1 MSPELFDHRHPSRPP
16 GRPPGP
22 RRRPR
27 HAPSW
32 ALAGLLIILT
42 AACRK
47 PPTRFEILCFRN
59 PEAPERIAEDFDT
72 GFFSVNAQADWDIV
86 FEIPPSYMEIEVG
99 SDSESEATSAPSED
113 GPVVEDDSAVK
124 DTPVVED
131 APPAPQTDQFWLAQL
146 LHINVFWLPHPGKT
160 NAESTQTNATIE
172 YCLLVGGQVISYQGA
187 GFVYFKQSRD
197 GQTITGRIESATL
210 TPTGPLDQ
218 GLDLFGPSRIQGT
231 FTARRDRRQVV
242 ALLRRLH
249 RSLGPQTATSP
260 SPPPP

>member
-1 MSPELFDHRHPSRPP
+1 MSPELSDQRHLSRPP
-16 GRPPGP
+16 GRLP
-22 RRRPR
+22 RRRLGR
-27 HAPSW
+27 LYTASS
-32 ALAGLLIILT
+32 ALLGLLIILT
-42 AACRK
+42 AGCRK
-47 PPTRFEILCFRN
+47 PQTRFEILCFRN
-59 PEAPERIAEDFDT
+59 PQAPERIAEDFDP

-99 SDSESEATSAPSED
+99 SDSDPLATSAPSED
-113 GPVVEDDSAVK
+113 GPVVEDDSVVK
-124 DTPVVED
+124 DTPVVENTPA
-131 APPAPQTDQFWLAQL
+131 APKTDQFWLAQL
-146 LHINVFWLPHPGKT
+146 IHINVFWLPHPGKT
-160 NAESTQTNATIE
+160 HADSTQTNATIK

-210 TPTGPLDQ
+210 TPNSSLDQ

-249 RSLGPQTATSP
+249 RTLAPQTAAA
-260 SPPPP
+260 PPP